1 MDQLYEPRR
10 LNPSELFP
18 WNCRQS
24 VRRVD
29 SGPKEV
35 HMRGKSSWQVAAAT
49 EEEVVEK
56 IIMMNVK
63 MVVMRV
69 PCKR

>member
-1 MDQLYEPRR
+1 
-10 LNPSELFP
+10 
-18 WNCRQS
+18 
-24 VRRVD
+24 
-29 SGPKEV
+29 
-35 HMRGKSSWQVAAAT
+35 MRGKSSWQVAAAT